1 MAGTEYFQDLAF
13 QQLSQAIMATA
24 NSMASA
30 GGSGSDGGDSL
41 FDVMRRKLSK
51 VQDVIQGMAAPLKRR
66 SLLFE
71 EVPEHIMPPVT
82 PEVIEMS
89 HLMQRGEGHT
99 FVPCQLSNPTWCDY
113 CGDFIWG
120 LYKQCMRC
128 QTCQYTCHQ
137 HCVPAVN
144 LNCKSIQDDG
154 AAVVSTVTPT
164 SSKPVPGHHIPQAS
178 PQASAFQPRGRL
190 EPSRSLGQLS
200 ARPGSATRLLPGE
213 ASVPALSSGVS
224 SQLQYHPL
232 QQDGGGTAQAQALT
246 AVKHHHKHLSRSA
259 SDGFVT
265 VPPSILEGKSSSG
278 TPPPQHVSPS
288 RHQPQHILSPSSP
301 SSSTPQSASPRRRQ
315 SEPSSSPVPR
325 RPDTPPPPPGAVPQ
339 HHLEHVPSPPRE
351 GASGV
356 RDGETA
362 TDAATEKDETDSGY
376 RSGTIPDEKLP
387 KVPSQ
392 ATLDRQELKRKITK
406 YNHFVPAAS
415 FEITEKEAFQGFVK
429 VTMNLIRPITME
441 LGARPPSI
449 YELLTREHIVEENTQ
464 HVAFYMPRDTHKSLH
479 ISSDTTTKEVITSLL
494 KKFHILDHP
503 RKFAMYDQEFNDKNK
518 LVRLRRLHDKDFPLR
533 AILDWDPERIR
544 NYRLVLQENETGE
557 IVWDAFSLP
566 ELSNFMRVL
575 DREEKET
582 ILELRHKYAYM
593 RQYMERRLAEL
604 RGERRKSKA

>member
-1 MAGTEYFQDLAF
+1 MYLKKCTRNTAVKLVCEKNNIRREKTDTQKAIGKWSFEYDETGA
-13 QQLSQAIMATA
+13 
-24 NSMASA
+24 
-30 GGSGSDGGDSL
+30 
-41 FDVMRRKLSK
+41 
-51 VQDVIQGMAAPLKRR
+51 
-66 SLLFE
+66 
-71 EVPEHIMPPVT
+71 
-82 PEVIEMS
+82 
-89 HLMQRGEGHT
+89 
-99 FVPCQLSNPTWCDY
+99 
-113 CGDFIWG
+113 
-120 LYKQCMRC
+120 
-128 QTCQYTCHQ
+128 CQYTCHQ

-154 AAVVSTVTPT
+154 AAVVSTVAP
-164 SSKPVPGHHIPQAS
+164 AS
-178 PQASAFQPRGRL
+178 APLQQQQQQHSQQQQQRPSPPPSSAFQPRGRL

-200 ARPGSATRLLPGE
+200 ARPGSATRLLPADTAGCDGQC
-213 ASVPALSSGVS
+213 SP
-224 SQLQYHPL
+224 QQQQHHHPL
-232 QQDGGGTAQAQALT
+232 LESDGSLRVSGRGQHSPAAL
-246 AVKHHHKHLSRSA
+246 VKHQQKHLSRSA
-259 SDGFVT
+259 SEGFVT
-265 VPPSILEGKSSSG
+265 VSQAPQASSTSANSSHQG
-278 TPPPQHVSPS
+278 SPATLPQHK
-288 RHQPQHILSPSSP
+288 HILSPSP
-301 SSSTPQSASPRRRQ
+301 SSSFSPLPTSPRRRQ
-315 SEPSSSPVPR
+315 SEPSSSPAPR
-325 RPDTPPPPPGAVPQ
+325 RPDTPPPPPGAVSPNPL
-339 HHLEHVPSPPRE
+339 HHAPSPTRE
-351 GASGV
+351 TNRGDNITKSRV
-356 RDGETA
+356 EGETI
-362 TDAATEKDETDSGY
+362 TEAATEKDETDSGY
-376 RSGTIPDEKLP
+376 RSGTIPDDKLP

-415 FEITEKEAFQGFVK
+415 FEIVDKEAFQGFVK

-479 ISSDTTTKEVITSLL
+479 ITSDTTTKEVITSLL

-518 LVRLRRLHDKDFPLR
+518 LVRLRRLNDKDFPLR

-566 ELSNFMRVL
+566 ELSNFLRVL